1 MQILE
6 QKDNKLLNREEVIVE
21 LTSETIPSKVDVTK
35 QIAEELKKPEENVV
49 IGKINTNFGN
59 QTFKVSAKVYDDS
72 ESKDKYE
79 TISRKQRKKQAE
91 EAKKIEAEAKKV
103 EEEKKKAEEEAKKT
117 AEAPKEEQP
126 KEETA
131 TPDKEP
137 TEQPKEETA
146 TPDKEPT
153 EQPKKEETTA

>member
-1 MQILE
+1 MQIIE
-6 QKDNKLLNREEVIVE
+6 QKDNKLLNREEVIIE
-21 LTSETIPSKVDVTK
+21 LTSETIPSKIDITK

-79 TISRKQRKKQAE
+79 TISRKQRKKEAE
-91 EAKKIEAEAKKV
+91 EAKKVEA
-103 EEEKKKAEEEAKKT
+103 EKKKAEEEAKKI
-117 AEAPKEEQP
+117 AEAPKEETPTKIEEPKIEEATPNKEPTEQP

-131 TPDKEP
+131 NPDKEP
-137 TEQPKEETA
+137 TEQPKEE
-146 TPDKEPT
+146 
-153 EQPKKEETTA
+153 KEE